1 MERDQLLKLISGPVL
16 FTLCVLI
23 GDFDNV
29 QVRMIGVVFW
39 MLSWWIT
46 SVVPIAVTA
55 LLPIILFPML
65 GILEL
70 RETTINYANP
80 VIYLFFGGFVLGLAI
95 EKWGLHRRIAL
106 NIMKLAGD
114 KPSRV
119 ILGCMLATS
128 LLSMWISNTATTVM
142 MLPIGMSVVAL
153 LGDKFE
159 NQKSG
164 KNFALTLML
173 GIAFAA
179 NIGGITTLIG
189 TPPNLVLASI
199 VQDSG
204 LEPLNFSDWL
214 FFAFP
219 LVVILF
225 SSVYL
230 INTKVVFP
238 VKIKKLEGIGELLSK
253 ELERIGSM
261 KVSER
266 RVLIIML
273 GTALLWIFRSQLTQ
287 IEFLANLNDTIIAI
301 FATVILFIWPS
312 EHKGKA
318 LLDWNDTK
326 KLPWDILLLFGGGI
340 SLAKGLEVT
349 NIVGLLGEWISGTI
363 APNPLLVILVV
374 CAFAVFLTE
383 VMSNVALVAVFIPVS
398 FVIAQSFGLNELQL
412 AIPLTIGA
420 SCAFMFPISTPP
432 NAIVYSSGYIKMN
445 EMARTGIFLNITC
458 IVLISLYC
466 YFFQDWFFGY

>member
-1 MERDQLLKLISGPVL
+1 
-16 FTLCVLI
+16 
-23 GDFDNV
+23 
-29 QVRMIGVVFW
+29 
-39 MLSWWIT
+39 
-46 SVVPIAVTA
+46 
-55 LLPIILFPML
+55 ML

-119 ILGCMLATS
+119 ILGCMLATA

-179 NIGGITTLIG
+179 NVGGITTLIG

-301 FATVILFIWPS
+301 FATVVLFIWPS

-466 YFFQDWFFGY
+466 YFFQDWFFG

>member
-1 MERDQLLKLISGPVL
+1 MGPIL
-16 FTLCVLI
+16 FFAGAAI
-23 GDFDNV
+23 GGFDND
-29 QVRMIGVVFW
+29 QALMIGIMLW

-46 SVVPIAVTA
+46 EVVPLAVTA
-55 LLPIILFPML
+55 LLPMILFPMA

-95 EKWGLHRRIAL
+95 EKWGLHKRIAL
-106 NIMKLAGD
+106 NIMNLAGE

-153 LGDKFE
+153 LKDKIDD
-159 NQKSG
+159 G
-164 KNFALTLML
+164 AGAKNFALTLML
-173 GIAFAA
+173 GIAYAA

-199 VQDSG
+199 VDETG
-204 LEPLNFSDWL
+204 LDPLGFSEWL

-219 LVVILF
+219 LVIILF
-225 SSVYL
+225 TAVYL
-230 INTKVVFP
+230 INTKLVFP
-238 VKIKKLEGIGELLSK
+238 VRIKKLEGISELISGELKGLGK
-253 ELERIGSM
+253 IG
-261 KVSER
+261 KSER
-266 RVLIIML
+266 NVLMIL
-273 GTALLWIFRSQLTQ
+273 VVTALLWIFRAQLTK
-287 IEFLANLNDTIIAI
+287 IIWLEGLNDTIIAI
-301 FATVILFIWPS
+301 FASIMLFIWPS
-312 EHKGKA
+312 EKKSTPI
-318 LLDWNDTK
+318 LVWSDTK

-340 SLAKGLEVT
+340 SLAKGLEIT
-349 NIVGLLGEWISGTI
+349 NVVGILGDWISTTV

-398 FVIAQSFGLNELQL
+398 FVIAQNFGFSELQL

-432 NAIVYSSGYIKMN
+432 NAIVFSSGYINMN
-445 EMARTGIFLNITC
+445 QMARVGIILNITC
-458 IVLISLYC
+458 ILIITLYS
-466 YFFQDWFFGY
+466 YFFQGLFF

>member
-1 MERDQLLKLISGPVL
+1 MNRGVKLCIGPV
-16 FTLCVLI
+16 FFALI
-23 GDFDNV
+23 VIIGGWDNE
-29 QVRMIGVVFW
+29 QVRMIGIVVW

-46 SVVPIAVTA
+46 SAVPIAITA
-55 LLPIILFPML
+55 LLPIILFPLL
-65 GILEL
+65 GIMGL
-70 RETTINYANP
+70 RDTTINYANP

-119 ILGCMLATS
+119 VLGCMLATS

-153 LGDKFE
+153 LGDSFKDK
-159 NQKSG
+159 QG
-164 KNFALTLML
+164 GRNFALTLML

-199 VQDSG
+199 IDESG
-204 LEPLNFSDWL
+204 LTPLNFSDWL

-219 LVVILF
+219 LVIVLF
-225 SSVYL
+225 SSVYM
-230 INTKVVFP
+230 INTKLAFP
-238 VKIKKLEGIGELLSK
+238 VTIKKLEGIRELIST
-253 ELERIGSM
+253 ELQGIGKM

-266 RVLIIML
+266 RVLTIMTV
-273 GTALLWIFRSQLTQ
+273 TALLWIFRAKLTD
-287 IEFLANLNDTIIAI
+287 IELLAALNDTIIAI
-301 FATVILFIWPS
+301 LATVLLFVWPS
-312 EHKGKA
+312 GEKQEP
-318 LLDWNDTK
+318 LLVWEDTK
-326 KLPWDILLLFGGGI
+326 KLPWDILLLFGGGLA
-340 SLAKGLEVT
+340 LAKGLEVT
-349 NIVGLLGEWISGTI
+349 NIVGLLGDWISGSI
-363 APNPLLVILVV
+363 APSPILIILVV

-432 NAIVYSSGYIKMN
+432 NAIVYSSGYIKMK
-445 EMARTGIFLNITC
+445 EMARTGIVLNITC

-466 YFFQDWFFGY
+466 YFFQDWFLGR

>member
-1 MERDQLLKLISGPVL
+1 MGINQLLKILAGPAL
-16 FTLCVLI
+16 FFVSALL
-23 GDFDNV
+23 GGFDNE
-29 QVRMIGVVFW
+29 QALMIGIVLW

-46 SVVPIAVTA
+46 EVVPIAVTA
-55 LLPIILFPML
+55 LLPIILIPMT
-65 GILEL
+65 GIMPL
-70 RETTINYANP
+70 RDTTINYANP

-95 EKWGLHRRIAL
+95 EKWGLHKRIAL
-106 NIMKLAGD
+106 NIMKLAGE

-153 LGDKFE
+153 LKDKMDD
-159 NQKSG
+159 G
-164 KNFALTLML
+164 VGAKNFALTLML
-173 GIAFAA
+173 GIAYAA

-189 TPPNLVLASI
+189 TPPNLVLAG
-199 VQDSG
+199 VVEESG
-204 LEPLNFSDWL
+204 LAPLVFSEWL

-230 INTKVVFP
+230 INTKLVFP
-238 VKIKKLEGIGELLSK
+238 VRIKKLEGIGNLISSELKGLGK
-253 ELERIGSM
+253 MGA
-261 KVSER
+261 SER
-266 RVLIIML
+266 NVLIIL
-273 GTALLWIFRSQLTQ
+273 IVTALLWIFRAQLTKLP
-287 IEFLANLNDTIIAI
+287 FLEELNDTIIAI
-301 FATVILFIWPS
+301 FATVMLFMWPS
-312 EHKGKA
+312 DKKTEP
-318 LLDWNDTK
+318 LLVWKDTR

-340 SLAKGLEVT
+340 TLAKGLEVT
-349 NIVGLLGEWISGTI
+349 NVVGLLGDWISTSV

-374 CAFAVFLTE
+374 CGFAVFLTE

-398 FVIAQSFGLNELQL
+398 FVIAQNFGFSELQL

-432 NAIVYSSGYIKMN
+432 NAIVFSSGYINMN
-445 EMARTGIFLNITC
+445 QMARVGIILNITC
-458 IVLISLYC
+458 ILIITLYS
-466 YFFQDWFFGY
+466 YFFQDLFF

>member
-1 MERDQLLKLISGPVL
+1 MGINQLLKILAGPAL
-16 FTLCVLI
+16 FFVSALI
-23 GDFDNV
+23 GGFDNE
-29 QVRMIGVVFW
+29 QALMIGIVLW

-46 SVVPIAVTA
+46 EVVPIAVTA
-55 LLPIILFPML
+55 LLPIILIPMS
-65 GILEL
+65 GIMPL
-70 RETTINYANP
+70 RDTTINYANP

-95 EKWGLHRRIAL
+95 EKWGLHKRIAL
-106 NIMKLAGD
+106 NIMKLAGE

-153 LGDKFE
+153 LKDKMDD
-159 NQKSG
+159 G
-164 KNFALTLML
+164 VGAKNFALTLML
-173 GIAFAA
+173 GIAYAA

-189 TPPNLVLASI
+189 TPPNLVLAG
-199 VQDSG
+199 VVEESG
-204 LEPLNFSDWL
+204 LAPLVFSEWL

-230 INTKVVFP
+230 INTKLVFP
-238 VKIKKLEGIGELLSK
+238 VRIKKLEGIRGLISGELK
-253 ELERIGSM
+253 ELGKM
-261 KVSER
+261 GVSER
-266 RVLIIML
+266 NVLIIL
-273 GTALLWIFRSQLTQ
+273 IVTALLWIFRAQLTK
-287 IEFLANLNDTIIAI
+287 ISFLEELNDTIIAI
-301 FATVILFIWPS
+301 FATVMLFMWPS
-312 EHKGKA
+312 GEKTKP
-318 LLDWNDTK
+318 LLIWKDTR

-340 SLAKGLEVT
+340 TLAKGLEVT
-349 NIVGLLGEWISGTI
+349 NVVGLLGDWISTSV

-398 FVIAQSFGLNELQL
+398 FVIAQNFGFSELQL

-432 NAIVYSSGYIKMN
+432 NAIVFSSGYINMN
-445 EMARTGIFLNITC
+445 QMARVGIILNITC
-458 IVLISLYC
+458 ILIITLYS
-466 YFFQDWFFGY
+466 YFFQDLFF

>member
-1 MERDQLLKLISGPVL
+1 METSKVVKL
-16 FTLCVLI
+16 LI
-23 GDFDNV
+23 GPILLMVAIMLGANDST
-29 QVRMIGVVFW
+29 QARMIGIVLW

-46 SVVPIAVTA
+46 SVVPIAITA

-65 GILEL
+65 GIMEL
-70 RETTINYANP
+70 RATTINYANP

-95 EKWGLHRRIAL
+95 EKWGLHKRIAL
-106 NIMKLAGD
+106 NIMKHAGE

-119 ILGCMLATS
+119 ILGCMLATA

-153 LGDKFE
+153 LKDKLDD
-159 NQKSG
+159 G
-164 KNFALTLML
+164 IGAKNFALTLML

-189 TPPNLVLASI
+189 TPPNLVLAGI
-199 VQDSG
+199 VEESG
-204 LEPLNFSDWL
+204 MKPLEFSEWFL
-214 FFAFP
+214 FAFP

-225 SSVYL
+225 TSVYF
-230 INTKVVFP
+230 INTKLVYP
-238 VKIKKLEGIGELLSK
+238 VKIKKLEGIGELISG
-253 ELERIGSM
+253 ELKALGVM
-261 KVSER
+261 AKSER
-266 RVLIIML
+266 SVLLIMIT
-273 GTALLWIFRSQLTQ
+273 TALLWIFRAQLTKVSGL
-287 IEFLANLNDTIIAI
+287 EALNDTIIAI
-301 FATVILFIWPS
+301 FAAVILFIWPS
-312 EHKGKA
+312 EKKSQA
-318 LLDWNDTK
+318 LLIWKDTK

-349 NIVGLLGEWISGTI
+349 NVVGLLGEWISASI
-363 APNPLLVILVV
+363 APNPLIIILVV
-374 CAFAVFLTE
+374 CGLAVFLTE

-432 NAIVYSSGYIKMN
+432 NAIVFSSGHINMGQ
-445 EMARTGIFLNITC
+445 MARVGIILNITC
-458 IVLISLYC
+458 ITIITLYS
-466 YFFQDWFFGY
+466 YFFQDFFF